1 MSVASITQ
9 TVIALSHR
17 HCAQRTGELDWSG
30 FGMLSLGIGAMQL
43 LLDPGEEREA
53 RDDPASRARARA

>member
-1 MSVASITQ
+1 LPFLTDTARN
-9 TVIALSHR
+9 AL
-17 HCAQRTGELDWSG
+17 EKLDWSG
-30 FGMLSLGIGAMQL
+30 FGTLSLGIGAMQL